1 MAHQERRK
9 AVLGGVLG
17 FLAPLLLVASVAHA
31 GFVQTNLV
39 SDIPGLAATTDPD
52 LKNPWGISFSPTSP
66 FWVSDQVTGLATLYN
81 GSGTK
86 QGLVVTIPG
95 GNPTGQVFNST
106 TSDFLL
112 TNNVKAT
119 FLFSTLDGTIAG
131 WNNGLVATAQT
142 KVTTAGAVYTGLA
155 LGNNGSANFLY
166 GANDGGGRIDV
177 FNGSF
182 VPTTLSGSF
191 TDPNLPALFTPY
203 NIQNLGG
210 TLYVT
215 YENETQGGGV
225 VDAFDTN
232 GNFIRRVTANG
243 AGGPLESPW
252 GLALAP
258 AGFGPFGGA
267 LLVGNEDDGRI
278 SAFNP
283 TTGAFLGQLL
293 DGNGLPIAN
302 TGLWGLAF
310 GTGANGFNPNVLYFA
325 AGIEDESHGLFG
337 SISVVP
343 EPASVVLLGVGLL
356 GLLGYQARRRH
367 RSSSS

>member
-1 MAHQERRK
+1 M
-9 AVLGGVLG
+9 
-17 FLAPLLLVASVAHA
+17 
-31 GFVQTNLV
+31 
-39 SDIPGLAATTDPD
+39 
-52 LKNPWGISFSPTSP
+52 
-66 FWVSDQVTGLATLYN
+66 
-81 GSGTK
+81 
-86 QGLVVTIPG
+86 
-95 GNPTGQVFNST
+95 
-106 TSDFLL
+106 
-112 TNNVKAT
+112 
-119 FLFSTLDGTIAG
+119 
-131 WNNGLVATAQT
+131 
-142 KVTTAGAVYTGLA
+142 
-155 LGNNGSANFLY
+155 
-166 GANDGGGRIDV
+166 
-177 FNGSF
+177 
-182 VPTTLSGSF
+182 
-191 TDPNLPALFTPY
+191 
-203 NIQNLGG
+203 
-210 TLYVT
+210 
-215 YENETQGGGV
+215 
-225 VDAFDTN
+225 DAFDTN